1 MNSCRLIIQQME
13 MESGRSSSKSKST
26 TTVKANGHL
35 SRNKNRRI
43 TPLWAK
49 EANKSD
55 LKCGV
60 FILE

>member
-13 MESGRSSSKSKST
+13 MESGTKSNSKAT
-26 TTVKANGHL
+26 TIKANGHL
-35 SRNKNRRI
+35 SRNQNTRI
-43 TPLWAK
+43 TSLWAK

-55 LKCGV
+55 LRCGT